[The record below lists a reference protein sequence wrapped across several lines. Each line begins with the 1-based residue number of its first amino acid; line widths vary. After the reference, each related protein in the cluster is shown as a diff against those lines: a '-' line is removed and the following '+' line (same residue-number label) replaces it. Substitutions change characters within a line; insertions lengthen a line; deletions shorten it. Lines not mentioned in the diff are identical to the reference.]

1 MFSAGD
7 ARRYPGFFT
16 RTWTPPPENI
26 GHVRSNRSASSI
38 QGGLTHETPP
48 LLTPRLAAPI
58 NVRGLA
64 ATDSIPRLNNP
75 LPSPTGLLTN
85 SALVG
90 MSREE
95 PSIMPLLSS
104 KQTAPMGMHPTI
116 FAGRRGLAD
125 MSEEERMEYTNRLEG
140 DMTHVHNTLSR
151 AYQLRDDYKN
161 EAARLHR
168 ELQDKNHRFD
178 CLLREHSACND
189 VIYRCKRE
197 NEELRQKLDE
207 SEGEVRQLRDKL
219 VPVNSQGKY
228 VPSGDERHVG
238 RQEISALEEKN
249 KKLEEELLE
258 LTKEL
263 ERERECIRHHAVA
276 AEMRKSEN
284 TSHEEELA
292 QSRYLLQVTR
302 TEITDL
308 QQLLRKEREDYE
320 ESLREAVQAR
330 NNLHQQNTALQEQKE
345 QLQEMCDEQHR
356 TIEDLTSQ
364 LLQRKTEQAVQRGAP
379 DTQME
384 TTDENKTD
392 TNRNNDDEV
401 YRMLELQQHTLQQ
414 QFFLLR
420 REGEAKDILLQKAS
434 EEIFNLQNLQQ
445 QLEAALQK
453 SREHVAELT
462 KSLSHTQNQLQTAQE
477 RITEDSYVINNFHH
491 QLREKIQISGS
502 ISGEKNIP
510 QGGNKEESIELVT
523 RETQMPSRS
532 GNDSQYITAN
542 VQHEKLNL
550 PQKADSGHNAT
561 GNNKELSSAQND
573 ECEQAIIKHK
583 MTEEGL
589 TEVIEALKTELQHTQ
604 KCLREAEEENVQL
617 TNKLNAVGVR
627 GRSTS
632 TTRSGSLTQMIQK
645 DH

>member
-302 TEITDL
+302 TEIRIYSSFFEKNVKTTKKAL
-308 QQLLRKEREDYE
+308 GKQYKRETTFTNKTPHCRSKRNICRKCVTNSTGRLRILLHNYYSAKLSKQYNVGHLTHKWRQQTRTKQTQIETTMMKCTECWNYNSTHFNSSSSCSVGKEKR
-320 ESLREAVQAR
+320 
-330 NNLHQQNTALQEQKE
+330 
-345 QLQEMCDEQHR
+345 R
-356 TIEDLTSQ
+356 TSCSKKRAKKYLTS
-364 LLQRKTEQAVQRGAP
+364 K
-379 DTQME
+379 
-384 TTDENKTD
+384 
-392 TNRNNDDEV
+392 
-401 YRMLELQQHTLQQ
+401 
-414 QFFLLR
+414 
-420 REGEAKDILLQKAS
+420 
-434 EEIFNLQNLQQ
+434 IF
-445 QLEAALQK
+445 
-453 SREHVAELT
+453 S
-462 KSLSHTQNQLQTAQE
+462 
-477 RITEDSYVINNFHH
+477 
-491 QLREKIQISGS
+491 
-502 ISGEKNIP
+502 
-510 QGGNKEESIELVT
+510 
-523 RETQMPSRS
+523 
-532 GNDSQYITAN
+532 
-542 VQHEKLNL
+542 
-550 PQKADSGHNAT
+550 
-561 GNNKELSSAQND
+561 
-573 ECEQAIIKHK
+573 
-583 MTEEGL
+583 
-589 TEVIEALKTELQHTQ
+589 
-604 KCLREAEEENVQL
+604 
-617 TNKLNAVGVR
+617 
-627 GRSTS
+627 
-632 TTRSGSLTQMIQK
+632 
-645 DH
+645 